1 MAMAPGRKITMVER
15 EEAIRQMVTDIQNRH
30 SNEIAE
36 LFSTLISEDVVVVL
50 DVLEDDFDGNNK
62 YPVITSDP
70 FFRGE
75 QVDVNSHRV

>member
-1 MAMAPGRKITMVER
+1 MAMPPGRAITMVER
-15 EEAIRQMVTDIQNRH
+15 EEAIRQIVTDIQNRH

-36 LFSTLISEDVVVVL
+36 LFSTLISEDTVVVL
-50 DVLEDDFDGNNK
+50 DVREDGE
-62 YPVITSDP
+62 YPSDP